1 MTDYYAALK
10 SAIERLDRNSA
21 EARYNFYDNARE
33 VLDQGLGTADPPPPA
48 SEVSR
53 QKQELEDA
61 IRRLE
66 REISAGVKDT
76 GRRRPQG
83 QAETGRS
90 AGAGDTA
97 RRRQQRQAETG
108 RGGTEKRPAHR
119 SGEDRRRPSTA
130 PAPDA
135 ALRAN
140 RRWTEDSNAGGTD
153 RPSRRSPVPTIL
165 LIAVIVGAALALGIL
180 AWSQRSVIAGLFSP
194 SDGAPTEVAAPE
206 PAPPP
211 PDTASSPTADAAS
224 PPTADATA
232 QPPPVTE
239 GVAVG
244 GLKAMLIEA
253 EAPDVARTSGD
264 TVIPATIN
272 WQLVEDGAEGPE
284 IRADLNVLAR
294 GMTVNLVIRRNTDPN
309 LPASHLIEVTTDTP
323 AEFPGKGI
331 RNVPGL
337 ALKPGEKEAGEPL
350 SAAAVPVADGIFWIA
365 PYTTEPEVSRNLWLL
380 KERPWIDLPMVYESG
395 QRAILTFEKGQEGT
409 EIFNRAFAAWEQE

>member
-21 EARYNFYDNARE
+21 EARHNFYDNARE
-33 VLDQGLGTADPPPPA
+33 VLNQGLDAGDPPPPA

-53 QKQELEDA
+53 QKQELEEA

-66 REISAGVKDT
+66 RELSAGAEDT

-83 QAETGRS
+83 EAETGRRGS
-90 AGAGDTA
+90 A
-97 RRRQQRQAETG
+97 Q
-108 RGGTEKRPAHR
+108 RPASR
-119 SGEDRRRPSTA
+119 SGEGRRRSPAAA

-135 ALRAN
+135 GLRAN
-140 RRWTEDSNAGGTD
+140 RRWSDDSAEAGGRSTD
-153 RPSRRSPVPTIL
+153 RSSRRSSVPTIL
-165 LIAVIVGAALALGIL
+165 LIAVIVGAVLGLGALA
-180 AWSQRSVIAGLFSP
+180 WFQRGVIVGLFSL
-194 SDGAPTEVAAPE
+194 SDSAPTEVAAPE

-211 PDTASSPTADAAS
+211 PDTASPPTADVAI
-224 PPTADATA
+224 PPTADAMT

-253 EAPDVARTSGD
+253 QPPEVAEASGD
-264 TVIPATIN
+264 TVIPATID
-272 WQLVEDGAEGPE
+272 WQLVEDAAEGPK
-284 IRADLNVLAR
+284 IRADLKVPAR
-294 GMTVNLVIRRNTDPN
+294 GMTVSLVIRRNTDPD
-309 LPASHLIEVTTDTP
+309 LPASHLVEVTTDTP
-323 AEFPGKGI
+323 DGFPGKGI
-331 RNVPGL
+331 RGVPGL
-337 ALKPGEKEAGEPL
+337 ALKPGEKEPGEPL
-350 SAAAVPVADGIFWIA
+350 SAAAVTVADGIFWIA

-409 EIFNRAFAAWEQE
+409 EIFNRAFAAWEAG